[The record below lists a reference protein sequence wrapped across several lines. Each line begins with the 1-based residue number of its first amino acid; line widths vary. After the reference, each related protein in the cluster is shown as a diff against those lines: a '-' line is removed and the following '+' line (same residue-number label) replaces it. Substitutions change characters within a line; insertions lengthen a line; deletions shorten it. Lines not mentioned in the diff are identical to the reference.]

1 MYHDGG
7 NFSQECKVGLTF
19 QNQLTENVLE
29 LDFGNG
35 CTTELYT

>member
-1 MYHDGG
+1 MYHDRG

-19 QNQLTENVLE
+19 QNQLMENVLE